1 MRYSIRA
8 THCRGP
14 NENRGELHEQGS
26 RHRRS
31 DALLLAPASAPAQE
45 QQTFK
50 SIIGRGFEIKSVT
63 FAKRRW
69 TGNREVAVVTLQ
81 REKSVAVCYF
91 AATSWINLSN
101 TALEDPKRCDVR

>member
-1 MRYSIRA
+1 MNKAAVI
-8 THCRGP
+8 
-14 NENRGELHEQGS
+14 
-26 RHRRS
+26 
-31 DALLLAPASAPAQE
+31 ALGAFLLVQPTGAPAQE

-63 FAKRRW
+63 FARGDW
-69 TGNREVAVVTLQ
+69 SENREVAVVTLQ

-101 TALEDPKRCDVR
+101 AALEDPKRCDVR